1 MATVR
6 LHQATD
12 HPHLIVYCNDDAC
25 SFIFKTKYGM
35 TKHLEKKTF
44 KNNEAK

>member
-12 HPHLIVYCNDDAC
+12 HPHLTVYCDDDAC
-25 SFIFKTKYGM
+25 PFIFKTKCGM
-35 TKHLEKKTF
+35 TKHLEK
-44 KNNEAK
+44 NI